1 MNNSVPKIATRFKN
15 HQKEIRDIWESF
27 CIIEF
32 YMPKVQECI
41 KDDILP
47 PLNVD
52 LLFDSVIKTNSKG
65 DTYGALHSLSV
76 KSNYRRTLLE
86 SVLTFEDYISDLI
99 EIVYLD
105 YPQKLS
111 VKDNDDSSVSGY
123 QKLLK
128 VILDSGSKDE
138 IIDKVVEEK
147 IRGIFYGNPLDVFE
161 KDKAK
166 LEFGTFFKDNCKEE
180 LKLFK
185 SIIALR
191 NIVAHN
197 NGKVDRKY
205 IREADK
211 NATLGQTVQIERQFL
226 KDAIYNLS
234 LLSTYATS
242 LVLENIYKT
251 TAQGRLARQKSL
263 FDRR

>member
-1 MNNSVPKIATRFKN
+1 MNNSIPKIATRFKN
-15 HQKEIRDIWESF
+15 YQKEMRDIWESF

-47 PLNVD
+47 PLDVD
-52 LLFDSVIKTNSKG
+52 LLFDTTTKTNSKD

-86 SVLTFEDYISDLI
+86 SVLTFEDYMSDLI
-99 EIVYLD
+99 ETVYLD
-105 YPQKLS
+105 YPNKLS
-111 VKDNDDSSVSGY
+111 AKNDDDNSTSGY
-123 QKLLK
+123 HKLLK
-128 VILDSGSKDE
+128 VILDSDNKDE

-147 IRGIFYGNPLDVFE
+147 IRSVFYGNPLDVFE

-166 LEFGTFFKDNCKEE
+166 LEFGTYFKDNCKEE
-180 LKLFK
+180 LILFK
-185 SIIALR
+185 SIVALR

-197 NGKVDRKY
+197 NGRVDRKY

-211 NATLGQTVQIERQFL
+211 NATLGQVVKIERQFL

-242 LVLENIYKT
+242 LTLENVYKVET
-251 TAQGRLARQKSL
+251 QGKLARQKNL